1 MSLRERVAGVDF
13 SGARDAGK
21 NIWIAEGIVTTTGV
35 KIERLQRAA
44 DLTDGGTAFAPA
56 LNALVGH
63 VETLNDHVVGFDF
76 PFSLPAQL
84 IPDTNWSAFVHRFAT
99 EFKTAD
105 QFRNHCRDLTGGREH
120 KRATDTEARVPW
132 CAYNLRL

>member
-63 VETLNDHVVGFDF
+63 VETLNDHVDRFR
-76 PFSLPAQL
+76 FSIQF
-84 IPDTNWSAFVHRFAT
+84 TG
-99 EFKTAD
+99 TAD
-105 QFRNHCRDLTGGREH
+105 TGYELVRFRPPFCHGIQNR
-120 KRATDTEARVPW
+120 
-132 CAYNLRL
+132 